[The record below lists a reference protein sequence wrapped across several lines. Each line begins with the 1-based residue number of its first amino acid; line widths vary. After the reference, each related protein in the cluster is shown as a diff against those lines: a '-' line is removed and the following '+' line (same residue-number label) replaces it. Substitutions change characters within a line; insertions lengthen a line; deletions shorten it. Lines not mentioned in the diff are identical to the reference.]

1 MSTPDYLAGYPET
14 LQQQATS
21 LLLNGRLGHYLEQK
35 YPESHPV
42 QNDKALYNYVCTLKN
57 RYMKKAA
64 PLSQARFDNKLN
76 IVRQALGLHTYQAR
90 LQGNKLKTRNSI
102 TVAALFRE
110 GPPEFLRMIV
120 VHELAHFREKEHN
133 KAFYQLCCHM
143 EPDYHQLE
151 LDTRLWLLWR
161 DHTRPA

>member
-1 MSTPDYLAGYPET
+1 MSTPNYLAGYPDT
-14 LQQQATS
+14 LQQQAAE
-21 LLLNGRLGHYLEQK
+21 LLANGRLGLYLERK
-35 YPESHPV
+35 YPKCHDV
-42 QNDKALYNYVCTLKN
+42 QNDKALYDYVSGLKN

-64 PLSQARFDNKLN
+64 PLSQVRYDSKLN
-76 IVRQALGLHTYQAR
+76 VVKQALGLHTYRAH
-90 LQGNKLKTRNSI
+90 LQGSKLKTRNSI
-102 TVAALFRE
+102 AVAALFRD

-161 DHTRPA
+161 DHHTA